1 MSNGQLQLETGAS
14 PRSARGRVACARH
27 APKAAAGGFTLIE
40 LLMTVTVAAIMMAIA
55 IPAMGTFLQN
65 QRIASTASTLMYAL
79 SYARSEAVKE
89 NNPTTLGV
97 GGIEVCPSLN
107 GATCD
112 NAGNWSDGWIVLTP
126 NPNIAGPLQVLGS
139 LPPGVTV
146 TQTQNPS
153 LPAVIFQG
161 NGMLPSGV
169 IAALGVS
176 YIQFKICDTRAGAF
190 ARDVELNA
198 TGHVQASPQVGED
211 VAGNPMNCP

>member
-1 MSNGQLQLETGAS
+1 MTK
-14 PRSARGRVACARH
+14 ARNNFWPTAARVRRAR
-27 APKAAAGGFTLIE
+27 GFTLIE
-40 LLMTVTVAAIMMAIA
+40 LMMTLTVAAIMMAIA
-55 IPAMGTFLQN
+55 IPSMRTFLQN

-112 NAGNWSDGWIVLTP
+112 NAGNWSDGWVVLSP
-126 NPNIAGPLQVLGS
+126 NPNIVGPLQVLGS

-146 TQTQNPS
+146 TQNAA

-161 NGMLPSGV
+161 TGMLPPGQVAAFGV
-169 IAALGVS
+169 PMCNSRSAIRASAR
-176 YIQFKICDTRAGAF
+176 TRATSSSMPPVMS
-190 ARDVELNA
+190 RPRHKSVR
-198 TGHVQASPQVGED
+198 TSP
-211 VAGNPMNCP
+211 AMR